1 MVFQQ
6 VHHQWW
12 NLLLIEFQLIST
24 KRKITFF
31 CYIQFSCMCLKAIT
45 YMYQGICCSN
55 SFLRV
60 TCFYKTFWCRNT
72 MASVYNVTLCAI
84 FLQTL
89 SSTTHFYAS
98 IHFMFTNLCTTCI
111 PASCVLCIHT
121 KGSAPTTFP
130 LVCANLNKLDFFC
143 ALSFFKNPENSQA
156 KQGYKERQENC
167 SWIEKSIQ

>member
-1 MVFQQ
+1 
-6 VHHQWW
+6 
-12 NLLLIEFQLIST
+12 
-24 KRKITFF
+24 
-31 CYIQFSCMCLKAIT
+31 
-45 YMYQGICCSN
+45 MYQGICCSN

-130 LVCANLNKLDFFC
+130 LVCANLNKLDFFQPYLSLKTQKIPRQSKATKKDKKTAPGLKRAYSNTARIGQEVVLKKIVLKEGICRGDC
-143 ALSFFKNPENSQA
+143 AF
-156 KQGYKERQENC
+156 
-167 SWIEKSIQ
+167 I